1 MHEFLVSEN
10 KRRSCEVPESCDS
23 GTKSNFVVRE
33 HCVTFLCRE
42 EVISGEFDSEGSSMP
57 CLILVCRI
65 STIVSR
71 KREEYIELST
81 FVAMQ

>member
-1 MHEFLVSEN
+1 MSEN
-10 KRRSCEVPESCDS
+10 KRSPCGVPESCDI

-33 HCVTFLCRE
+33 HWITFLCRE
-42 EVISGEFDSEGSSMP
+42 EVISGECDSEGSSMP
-57 CLILVCRI
+57 CLSLVRRI
-65 STIVSR
+65 STIVSG